1 MLQPKPAPRRL
12 DAPTLEMIVVVML
25 TTLHDFLLS
34 DVLSLPLALR
44 RGPLAQLRALDAVAS
59 GLELAVP
66 IIVFV
71 LMLGLWLLGR
81 NAWVRRVAVL
91 FLAWVTLR
99 LVFKVTLVLSTLAPA
114 ASAGVIVSRPQNGA
128 GPLLRDTVVLWFVIF
143 LLFGVW
149 YWVIDGGGPDAR
161 RDAAAADAPGRAQRF
176 DFQFPQRA
184 AALPGW
190 ADWRPGLWDYL
201 FLGFSGSTQFG
212 LSDTAVLSVRA
223 KLLLMLQVT
232 LSIAVIVFIASIATG
247 LIR

>member
-1 MLQPKPAPRRL
+1 MLQSKPAPRRL

-59 GLELAVP
+59 GLELVVP
-66 IIVFV
+66 IIIFV
-71 LMLGLWLLGR
+71 LMVGLWLLGR

-99 LVFKVTLVLSTLAPA
+99 LVFKISLVLSI
-114 ASAGVIVSRPQNGA
+114 IVSRPQTGA
-128 GPLLRDTVVLWFVIF
+128 GVLLRDTVVLWFVIF

-161 RDAAAADAPGRAQRF
+161 RDAAAGPGRAQRF

-223 KLLLMLQVT
+223 KLLLTLQVT

>member
-1 MLQPKPAPRRL
+1 MLQSKPAPRRL

-59 GLELAVP
+59 GLELVVP
-66 IIVFV
+66 IIIFV
-71 LMLGLWLLGR
+71 LMVGLWLLGR

-99 LVFKVTLVLSTLAPA
+99 LVFKISLVLSI
-114 ASAGVIVSRPQNGA
+114 IVSRPQNGA
-128 GPLLRDTVVLWFVIF
+128 GVLLRDTVVLWFVIF

-161 RDAAAADAPGRAQRF
+161 RDGAAADAPGRAQRF

-223 KLLLMLQVT
+223 KLLLTLQVT